1 MHSQL
6 SETLINNQ
14 DPNENDSEDTE
25 TKKTS
30 TIPTFMMQ
38 ILPDNYITGG
48 INALNSKQREIFN
61 VFYKWA
67 KESVKCNEH
76 NVEPIHI
83 FLSDSGGTGKS
94 HLVKVMYNAISK
106 TLRYHCKD
114 PEKPGVLLFALQKY
128 QQ

>member
-1 MHSQL
+1 MYSQL
-6 SETLINNQ
+6 NETLINNQ
-14 DPNENDSEDTE
+14 DPNDNDSEDTE
-25 TKKTS
+25 TNKTS

-38 ILPDNYITGG
+38 ILPDNDITDG

-61 VFYKWA
+61 VVDKWV
-67 KESVKCNEH
+67 KVSVKCNEH
-76 NVEPIHI
+76 NVEPIYI
-83 FLSDSGGTGKS
+83 VLSDSGGTGKS
-94 HLVKVMYNAISK
+94 HLVKVMYNAICK